1 MTTSALRTQIEL
13 EQPLPN
19 FRGFTTSTSDGTAAT
34 VLTVSSIMEE
44 ANRITFV
51 VELGDL
57 YINFGGAATSDGTS
71 MLVPAG
77 ISIEVPSLVAAPP
90 KLIYKS
96 PNSTTKV
103 ILFASSIM
111 EDTVRTVEALA
122 SDVVEVNPL
131 KLGRGCSNSI
141 V

>member
-19 FRGFTTSTSDGTAAT
+19 FRGFTATTSDANASTI
-34 VLTVSSIMEE
+34 LTVSTIMEE

-77 ISIEVPSLVAAPP
+77 TGYTEEDIKITGIISILRAG
-90 KLIYKS
+90 
-96 PNSTTKV
+96 TTNGR
-103 ILFASSIM
+103 IRGSIW
-111 EDTVRTVEALA
+111 
-122 SDVVEVNPL
+122 
-131 KLGRGCSNSI
+131 GR
-141 V
+141 

>member
-19 FRGFTTSTSDGTAAT
+19 FRAFTATTSDANASTI
-34 VLTVSSIMEE
+34 LTVSTIMEE
-44 ANRITFV
+44 ANSITFV

-77 ISIEVPSLVAAPP
+77 TGYTEEDIKITGVISVMRAG
-90 KLIYKS
+90 
-96 PNSTTKV
+96 TTNGR
-103 ILFASSIM
+103 IRGSIW
-111 EDTVRTVEALA
+111 
-122 SDVVEVNPL
+122 
-131 KLGRGCSNSI
+131 GR
-141 V
+141 